1 MYIRNRSATSCV
13 GVGKKSLLQWK
24 VNSILFTRSC
34 FSYNRQDSKSK
45 SSSRRGDQ
53 NEHKNSFGSSKEQFD
68 SQRSEYHRHSFH
80 SKGEASGSGGTEKLH
95 KGPNATF
102 TAQEKKSLASRWE
115 NAFFNRVHFEEGMHQ
130 RYAEAVKAE
139 EMENED
145 EKKRFFGDE
154 ENGTMSRDASAANPR
169 GSSWF
174 PHWCEDEVAPRNLFH
189 CLTAKQK
196 LSFIV
201 ERLLKGERRI
211 QFSPDYGGLSMM
223 AQLNLGEFMLKD
235 AENLLLELEWMTPE
249 VQSKIDQ
256 LKELAARIKFDYDL
270 D

>member
-1 MYIRNRSATSCV
+1 MYLKNLSSTLCV
-13 GVGKKSLLQWK
+13 GFWSKSLLQWQ
-24 VNSILFTRSC
+24 VNSNFTTRSH
-34 FSYNRQDSKSK
+34 FSYNSKDSTSE
-45 SSSRRGDQ
+45 SSSRTGEP

-68 SQRSEYHRHSFH
+68 SQRSEYYRHSFH
-80 SKGEASGSGGTEKLH
+80 SSGEASGLGGNEKLH
-95 KGPNATF
+95 KGPNTTF
-102 TAQEKKSLASRWE
+102 TGQEKKSLASRWE
-115 NAFFNRVHFEEGMHQ
+115 NAFFSRVHFEEGMHQ
-130 RYAEAVKAE
+130 RYADAVKAE
-139 EMENED
+139 QMESED
-145 EKKRFFGDE
+145 EKKQRFEDG
-154 ENGTMSRDASAANPR
+154 ENSTMSKGTNATNPR
-169 GSSWF
+169 GSAWF
-174 PHWCEDEVAPRNLFH
+174 PHWCEDELTPRNLFH
-189 CLTAKQK
+189 YLSAKEK

-235 AENLLLELEWMTPE
+235 GENLLLELEWMTPE